1 VNDPDASVGCGMCMK
16 VGCPAIIKTETGVR
30 IDPTQ
35 CVGCGMCT
43 QLCHF
48 GALKAAE

>member
-1 VNDPDASVGCGMCMK
+1 MK

-48 GALKAAE
+48 GALKSAE